1 MGHVLHSGFS
11 STTHVV
17 LFPFMSKGHT
27 IPLLQLARLI
37 LARAATVTIFTTPAN
52 LPFISTRL
60 QNTAASIITLPFPKN
75 IEGVPDGVESTD
87 KLPSMSL
94 FVPFVTCTKLMK
106 PHFEDALEGLADVT
120 FMITDSFL
128 GWTLDS
134 ASKFGIPRL
143 ATYGFNAFSGAIMR
157 SVVASRV
164 LFQVESDAELFQV
177 PDFPWIKVTR
187 NDFSSPFIDRE
198 PEGPHFEFV
207 KESIT
212 ATSNSYGL
220 LVNSFYELE
229 PKFIEY
235 SNCKSK
241 PKTWSIGPLCLAEP
255 PKTTTTSQKPLYL
268 KWLDDKLENGKS
280 SVLYVAFGS
289 QAEISKEQLHEI
301 MTGLEKSGVNFLW
314 VVGKNGK
321 EVDNEFERR
330 VKDRGLVVRDWVDQI
345 EILKHESVKG
355 FLSHC
360 GWNSALESICAK
372 VPILGWPMMAE
383 QPLNVRMVVEEIK
396 VGLRVETCDG
406 TVRGFVKWEGL
417 SKMVKELMEG
427 EMGKVVRK
435 NVEEIGDAAAKA
447 VLEESGSSWKYLDHL
462 IEDIVAFRN
471 KKFVSQQA

>member
-1 MGHVLHSGFS
+1 MGYFLDS
-11 STTHVV
+11 SSSSRTHVV

-37 LARAATVTIFTTPAN
+37 LARGATVTVFTTPAN
-52 LPFISTRL
+52 HPFISSRL
-60 QNTAASIITLPFPKN
+60 ENTAASIITLPFPKN
-75 IEGVPDGVESTD
+75 IDGVPEGIESTD

-106 PHFEDALEGLADVT
+106 PHFEDALGGLANVS

-134 ASKFGIPRL
+134 ANKFGIPRL
-143 ATYGFNAFSGAIMR
+143 ATYGFNAFSSAITG
-157 SVVASRV
+157 SVIDSRV
-164 LFQVESDAELFQV
+164 LFEVESDDELFEV

-187 NDFSSPFIDRE
+187 NDFNSPMKDRE
-198 PEGPHFEFV
+198 PEGPHFEFI
-207 KESIT
+207 KETVI

-229 PKFIEY
+229 PKFIEFL
-235 SNCKSK
+235 NRKSQ
-241 PKTWSIGPLCLAEP
+241 PKAWSIGPLCLAEP
-255 PKTTTTSQKPLYL
+255 PKTMTTSQKPHYL
-268 KWLDDKLENGKS
+268 KWLDDKLENGRT

-289 QAEISKEQLHEI
+289 QAEISKEQLNEI
-301 MTGLEKSGVNFLW
+301 KTGLEKSGVNFLW
-314 VVGKNGK
+314 VVGKNGN

-330 VKDRGLVVRDWVDQI
+330 VKDRGLVVRDWVDQM

-360 GWNSALESICAK
+360 GWNSVLESICAK

-417 SKMVKELMEG
+417 DKMVKELMKG
-427 EMGKVVRK
+427 KMGKVVRK
-435 NVEEIGDAAAKA
+435 NVEDIGDAAAKA
-447 VLEESGSSWKYLDHL
+447 VLEESGSSWKALNDL
-462 IEDIVAFRN
+462 IEDIDAFRK
-471 KKFVSQQA
+471 KKFV